1 LKKQSRIQA
10 FQAKIDRRPI
20 EKGLKESLQ
29 PHDEAERRE
38 WVEATLR
45 EMTLEE
51 RVGQL
56 LMPETT
62 GVLVHE
68 ESEQFARLVHA
79 IERLGVGGF
88 IIYNGDALTTAALTN
103 RLQARARIPLLFAS
117 DFEGGVG
124 MQLRGGTRLPRAM
137 ALAATGD
144 TESAAQAGR
153 IAAREGRAIG
163 VHVNFYPVLDVNNNP
178 ANPIINTRAF
188 SDDPEMVANWGAAFI
203 RAAQDEGQLA
213 TAKHFPG
220 HGDTALDS
228 HILLPTLDAT
238 RERLE
243 QIELPPFRA
252 AVQRGVR
259 AVMTAHI
266 SVPALENNSDGAQP
280 ATFSHAIVDG
290 ILRQSFGFDGLIF
303 SDALNMGAVADRYEA
318 GEAAIRAIEAGCDIA
333 LYSADVERAHQALC
347 DGVTK
352 GRITRARIDE
362 SARRILDAKAWCG
375 LQHERMVSLD
385 GVWDVVSSPGHTST
399 ARELFEHGV
408 TLIRDPLNLLPIG
421 QRGERI
427 AAVILKDAVPVWAHA
442 LREPAGSRFS
452 KEVQARW
459 QGRLVESSA
468 DSTDI
473 EQVLASVRDCDV
485 VLAAVCARVAAYKG
499 SVALGEAHAE
509 VLRALDAANIPTIAT
524 VFGNPYVLPHM
535 PERATTL
542 LTFES
547 AVESEA
553 AAVRV
558 IAGDIPAR
566 GRSPVTLPGK
576 GKTEK
581 E

>member
-1 LKKQSRIQA
+1 M
-10 FQAKIDRRPI
+10 
-20 EKGLKESLQ
+20 
-29 PHDEAERRE
+29 E

-45 EMTLEE
+45 EMSLEE

-56 LMPETT
+56 LMPDTS

-68 ESEQFARLVHA
+68 ESEQFGQFLRA
-79 IERLGVGGF
+79 IEKLGVGGF

-103 RLQARARIPLLFAS
+103 RLQARARVPLLFAS

-144 TESAAQAGR
+144 TESAAEAAR
-153 IAAREGRAIG
+153 ITAREGRAIG

-203 RAAQDEGQLA
+203 RAAQDAGQLA

-220 HGDTALDS
+220 HGDTSLDS
-228 HILLPTLDAT
+228 HILMPTLDAT
-238 RERLE
+238 RERME
-243 QIELPPFRA
+243 RIELPPFRA

-259 AVMTAHI
+259 AIMTAHI
-266 SVPALENNSDGAQP
+266 SVPALDDGAEEKRP
-280 ATFSHAIVDG
+280 ATLSPSIVDG
-290 ILRQSFGFDGLIF
+290 LLRRRFGFEGLIF
-303 SDALNMGAVADRYEA
+303 SDALNMGAVADRYEP
-318 GEAAIRAIEAGCDIA
+318 GEAAVLAIEAGCDVL
-333 LYSADVERAHQALC
+333 LYMPDVVRAHAALC
-347 DGVTK
+347 DAVAR
-352 GRITRARIDE
+352 GRITRERVDQ
-362 SARRILDAKAWCG
+362 SVRRVLEAKAWCG
-375 LQHERMVSLD
+375 LNEERMVSLD
-385 GVWDVVSSPGHTST
+385 NVWDVVASPAHTST
-399 ARELFEHGV
+399 ARALFERAV
-408 TLIRDPLNLLPIG
+408 TLVRDPFELLPVAEKRRVG
-421 QRGERI
+421 V
-427 AAVILKDAVPVWAHA
+427 VILKDAVPVWAHA

-452 KEVQARW
+452 KDVQARW
-459 QGRLVESSA
+459 RGPRVELSA
-468 DSTDI
+468 DSADTG
-473 EQVLASVRDCDV
+473 QVLNIVRDCDV

-509 VLRALDAANIPTIAT
+509 ILRALDQANIPTVAA

-553 AAVRV
+553 SAVRV
-558 IAGDIPAR
+558 IAGEVPAR
-566 GRSPVTLPGK
+566 GRSPVMLPHS
-576 GKTEK
+576 
-581 E
+581 

>member
-1 LKKQSRIQA
+1 M
-10 FQAKIDRRPI
+10 
-20 EKGLKESLQ
+20 
-29 PHDEAERRE
+29 EAERAE
-38 WVEATLR
+38 WVKATLR

-56 LMPETT
+56 LMPEAS
-62 GVLVHE
+62 GVLIHE
-68 ESEQFARLVHA
+68 ESEQYARLAHA
-79 IERLGVGGF
+79 IEKLNVGGF

-144 TESAAQAGR
+144 TESAAEAAR
-153 IAAREGRAIG
+153 ITAREGRAIG

-188 SDDPEMVANWGAAFI
+188 SDNPEMVANWGTAFI
-203 RAAQDEGQLA
+203 RAAQDAGQIA

-228 HILLPTLDAT
+228 HILMPTLDAT

-243 QIELPPFRA
+243 QIELPPFHA

-266 SVPALENNSDGAQP
+266 SVPALDSGSNGAQP
-280 ATFSHAIVDG
+280 ATLSHAIVDG
-290 ILRQSFGFDGLIF
+290 ILRQRFGFDGLIF

-318 GEAAIRAIEAGCDIA
+318 GEAAVRAIEAGCDIA
-333 LYSADVERAHQALC
+333 LYSADVERAHAALC
-347 DGVTK
+347 DAVSQ
-352 GRITRARIDE
+352 GRITRERIDE
-362 SARRILDAKAWCG
+362 SARRVLSAKAWCN
-375 LQHERMVSLD
+375 LQHERTVSLD
-385 GVWDVVSSPGHTST
+385 AVWDVVASPAHTST
-399 ARELFEHGV
+399 SSELFERAV
-408 TLIRDPLNLLPIG
+408 TLIRDPLKLLPLE
-421 QRGERI
+421 RGRERV
-427 AAVILKDAVPVWAHA
+427 AAIILKDAVPVWAHA

-459 QGRLVESSA
+459 RGRLVESSA
-468 DSTDI
+468 DSADI
-473 EQVLASVRDCDV
+473 EQVLESVRDCDV
-485 VLAAVCARVAAYKG
+485 VMAAVCARVAAYKG
-499 SVALGEAHAE
+499 SVALGHAHAE
-509 VLRALDAANIPTIAT
+509 VLRALDQANIPTIAA
-524 VFGNPYVLPHM
+524 VFGNPYVLPRM

-547 AVESEA
+547 AVESEE

-558 IAGDIPAR
+558 IAGEVPAR
-566 GRSPVTLPGK
+566 GRSPVTLPQS
-576 GKTEK
+576 
-581 E
+581 

>member
-1 LKKQSRIQA
+1 MQQQTEEECA
-10 FQAKIDRRPI
+10 
-20 EKGLKESLQ
+20 G
-29 PHDEAERRE
+29 
-38 WVEATLR
+38 WVEATLS

-51 RVGQL
+51 RIGQL
-56 LMPETT
+56 LMPDTS
-62 GVLVHE
+62 GILVHE
-68 ESEQFARLVHA
+68 ESEQFARLIHA
-79 IERLGVGGF
+79 IEKLGVGGF

-103 RLQARARIPLLFAS
+103 RLQARARVPLLFAS

-144 TESAAQAGR
+144 TESAAEAAR
-153 IAAREGRAIG
+153 ITAREGRAIG

-178 ANPIINTRAF
+178 SNPIINTRAF
-188 SDDPEMVANWGAAFI
+188 SDDPNVVANWGAAFI

-228 HILLPTLDAT
+228 HILLPTLQVP

-243 QIELPPFRA
+243 QIELPPFHA

-266 SVPALENNSDGAQP
+266 CVPALEPNPMEARP
-280 ATFSHAIVDG
+280 ATFSPAIVDG
-290 ILRQSFGFDGLIF
+290 ILRKRFGFEGLIF
-303 SDALNMGAVADRYEA
+303 TDALNMGAVAENYEA
-318 GEAAIRAIEAGCDIA
+318 GEAAVLAIEAGCDIA
-333 LYSADVERAHQALC
+333 LYSDDAPRAHAALC
-347 DGVTK
+347 DALTQ
-352 GRITRARIDE
+352 GRITRQRIDE
-362 SARRILDAKAWCG
+362 SARRILNAKAWCG

-385 GVWDVVSSPGHTST
+385 NVWNVLGSPMHSST
-399 ARELFEHGV
+399 ATDLFERGV
-408 TLIRDPLNLLPIG
+408 TLIRDPLKLLPLG
-421 QRGERI
+421 NAHERVGAI
-427 AAVILKDAVPVWAHA
+427 ILKDAVPVWAHA

-452 KEVQARW
+452 KEVQGRWRAR
-459 QGRLVESSA
+459 LFESSA
-468 DSTDI
+468 DSADI
-473 EQVLASVRDCDV
+473 EQMLAAMKDCDV
-485 VLAAVCARVAAYKG
+485 VLVAVCARVAAYKG
-499 SVALGEAHAE
+499 SVALGQAHSE
-509 VLRALDAANIPTIAT
+509 VLRVLDQAGIPTIAT

-558 IAGDIPAR
+558 IAGEAPAR
-566 GRSPVTLPGK
+566 GRSPVALPLS
-576 GKTEK
+576 
-581 E
+581 

>member
-1 LKKQSRIQA
+1 MQQ
-10 FQAKIDRRPI
+10 
-20 EKGLKESLQ
+20 
-29 PHDEAERRE
+29 HDEAERAE

-56 LMPETT
+56 LMPDTS
-62 GVLVHE
+62 GILVHE
-68 ESEQFARLVHA
+68 ESERYARLIHS
-79 IERLGVGGF
+79 IEKLNVGGF

-103 RLQARARIPLLFAS
+103 RLQARARVPLLFAS

-144 TESAAQAGR
+144 TESAAE
-153 IAAREGRAIG
+153 AARITAGEGRAIG

-188 SDDPEMVANWGAAFI
+188 SDDPHMVANWGTAFI
-203 RAAQDEGQLA
+203 RAAQDAGQLA

-243 QIELPPFRA
+243 RIELPPFRI

-266 SVPALENNSDGAQP
+266 SVPALEVDRDAAQP
-280 ATFSHAIVDG
+280 ATFSAAIIDG
-290 ILRQSFGFDGLIF
+290 LLRKSFGFDGLVF

-318 GEAAIRAIEAGCDIA
+318 GEAAVRAIEAGCDIA
-333 LYSADVERAHQALC
+333 LYSADVERAHAALC
-347 DGVTK
+347 DAIAR
-352 GRITRARIDE
+352 GRLTRERIDE
-362 SARRILDAKAWCG
+362 SARRILYAKAWCG
-375 LQHERMVSLD
+375 LHRERMVSLD
-385 GVWDVVSSPGHTST
+385 AVWDIVGSPSHTST
-399 ARELFEHGV
+399 ASSLFERAV
-408 TLIRDPLNLLPIG
+408 TLIRDPRNLLPLE
-421 QRGERI
+421 RGRERVG
-427 AAVILKDAVPVWAHA
+427 AVILKDAVPVWAHA
-442 LREPAGSRFS
+442 LREPAGSRFT

-459 QGRLVESSA
+459 RGQRVESSA

-473 EQVLASVRDCDV
+473 EQVLAAVRDCDV

-509 VLRALDAANIPTIAT
+509 VLRALDQAGIPTIAT
-524 VFGNPYVLPHM
+524 VFGNPYVLPRM

-547 AVESEA
+547 AVESED

-558 IAGDIPAR
+558 IAGEVPAR
-566 GRSPVTLPGK
+566 GLSPVALSQS
-576 GKTEK
+576 
-581 E
+581 

>member
-1 LKKQSRIQA
+1 MQQY
-10 FQAKIDRRPI
+10 
-20 EKGLKESLQ
+20 
-29 PHDEAERRE
+29 DEAQRAE
-38 WVEATLR
+38 WVAATLR

-51 RVGQL
+51 RIGQI
-56 LMPETT
+56 LMPETS
-62 GVLVHE
+62 GILVHE
-68 ESEQFARLVHA
+68 ESEEYARLIHA
-79 IERLGVGGF
+79 IENLGVGGF

-103 RLQARARIPLLFAS
+103 RLQARARVPLLFAS

-144 TESAAQAGR
+144 TESAAEAGR

-228 HILLPTLDAT
+228 HILLPSLDAT

-266 SVPALENNSDGAQP
+266 SVPALESGLDGKQP
-280 ATFSHAIVDG
+280 ATFSRAIVEG

-318 GEAAIRAIEAGCDIA
+318 GEAAVRAIEAGCDIA
-333 LYSADVERAHQALC
+333 LYSADVRRAHAALC
-347 DGVTK
+347 DAVSQ
-352 GRITRARIDE
+352 GRITRERIDE
-362 SARRILDAKAWCG
+362 SARRILSAKAWCG
-375 LQHERMVSLD
+375 LQHERLVSLD
-385 GVWDVVSSPGHTST
+385 AVWDVVASPRHTST
-399 ARELFEHGV
+399 ARSLFEHAV
-408 TLIRDPLNLLPIG
+408 TLIRDPLKLLPLG
-421 QRGERI
+421 QSHKRV

-452 KEVQARW
+452 KDVQARW
-459 QGRLVESSA
+459 RGRLIESSA
-468 DSTDI
+468 DSADI
-473 EQVLASVRDCDV
+473 EQVMESVRDCDI

-499 SVALGEAHAE
+499 SVALGEAHAQ
-509 VLRALDAANIPTIAT
+509 VLRALDQANLPIVST

-553 AAVRV
+553 SAVRV

-566 GRSPVTLPGK
+566 GRSPVALPQNQL
-576 GKTEK
+576 
-581 E
+581 

>member
-1 LKKQSRIQA
+1 LEQQR
-10 FQAKIDRRPI
+10 
-20 EKGLKESLQ
+20 
-29 PHDEAERRE
+29 EAECAE

-56 LMPETT
+56 LMPDTS
-62 GVLVHE
+62 GILVHE
-68 ESEQFARLVHA
+68 ESEQYVRLVHA
-79 IERLGVGGF
+79 VEKLGVGGF

-103 RLQARARIPLLFAS
+103 RLQARARVPLLFAS

-144 TESAAQAGR
+144 TESAAEAAR
-153 IAAREGRAIG
+153 ITAREGRAIG

-188 SDDPEMVANWGAAFI
+188 SDDPEMVANWGTAFI

-228 HILLPTLDAT
+228 HILLPTLNVS

-266 SVPALENNSDGAQP
+266 AVPALDAGTDKLRP
-280 ATFSHAIVDG
+280 ATFSPAVVDG
-290 ILRQSFGFDGLIF
+290 ILRKRFGFDGLIF
-303 SDALNMGAVADRYEA
+303 SDALNMGAVADNYEP
-318 GEAAIRAIEAGCDIA
+318 GEAAVLTIEAGCDIA
-333 LYSADVERAHQALC
+333 LYSAEVERTHAALC
-347 DGVTK
+347 DAVSR
-352 GRITRARIDE
+352 GRMTRERIDE
-362 SARRILDAKAWCG
+362 SARRILSAKAWCG
-375 LQHERMVSLD
+375 LHRERMVSLD
-385 GVWDVVSSPGHTST
+385 GVWNTVASPLHTST
-399 ARELFEHGV
+399 ARKLFEHAV
-408 TLIRDPLNLLPIG
+408 TLIRDPLKLLPLG
-421 QRGERI
+421 KTPERVGAI
-427 AAVILKDAVPVWAHA
+427 ILKDAVPVWAHA

-452 KEVQARW
+452 KEVQTRW
-459 QGRLVESSA
+459 HARLVESSA
-468 DSTDI
+468 DSADI
-473 EQVLASVRDCDV
+473 EQVLEGVRDCEV
-485 VLAAVCARVAAYKG
+485 VLVAICARVAAYKG
-499 SVALGEAHAE
+499 SVALGQAHAQ
-509 VLRALDAANIPTIAT
+509 VLRALDQAGIPTVAT

-558 IAGDIPAR
+558 IAGEVPAR
-566 GRSPVTLPGK
+566 GRSPVALPLS
-576 GKTEK
+576 
-581 E
+581 

>member
-1 LKKQSRIQA
+1 
-10 FQAKIDRRPI
+10 
-20 EKGLKESLQ
+20 
-29 PHDEAERRE
+29 
-38 WVEATLR
+38 
-45 EMTLEE
+45 
-51 RVGQL
+51 
-56 LMPETT
+56 MPDTM

-68 ESEQFARLVHA
+68 RSEQFAGLLHA
-79 IERLGVGGF
+79 IEKLGVGGF

-103 RLQARARIPLLFAS
+103 RLQARARLPLLFAS

-144 TESAAQAGR
+144 TESAAEAAR
-153 IAAREGRAIG
+153 ITAREGRAIG

-188 SDDPEMVANWGAAFI
+188 SDDPEVVANWGAAFI
-203 RAAQDEGQLA
+203 RAAQDAGQIS

-220 HGDTALDS
+220 HGDTSLDS
-228 HILLPTLDAT
+228 HILLPTLDAE

-243 QIELPPFRA
+243 RVELPPFRA

-266 SVPALENNSDGAQP
+266 AVPALDDGAEEKRP
-280 ATFSHAIVDG
+280 ATLSPSIVDG
-290 ILRQSFGFDGLIF
+290 ILRRDFGFEGLIF
-303 SDALNMGAVADRYEA
+303 SDALNMGAVADRYEP
-318 GEAAIRAIEAGCDIA
+318 GAAAVRAVEAGCDVL
-333 LYSADVERAHQALC
+333 LYMPDVARAHAALC
-347 DGVTK
+347 DAVAR
-352 GRITRARIDE
+352 GRITRERVDR
-362 SARRILDAKAWCG
+362 SARRVLEAKAWCG
-375 LQHERMVSLD
+375 LDEERMVSLD
-385 GVWDVVSSPGHTST
+385 NVWDEVMSPAHAST
-399 ARELFEHGV
+399 ARSLFERAI
-408 TLIRDPLNLLPIG
+408 TLVRDPRGLLPVAEK
-421 QRGERI
+421 RERV
-427 AAVILKDAVPVWAHA
+427 AAVVLKDAVPVWAHV

-452 KEVQARW
+452 KEVQGRW
-459 QGRLVESSA
+459 RGRLVELSA
-468 DSTDI
+468 DAADVG
-473 EQVLASVRDCDV
+473 QVLESVRDCDL

-509 VLRALDAANIPTIAT
+509 ILRALDQAGIPTVAA

-558 IAGDIPAR
+558 IAGEVPAR
-566 GRSPVTLPGK
+566 GRSPVTLPHS
-576 GKTEK
+576 
-581 E
+581 

>member
-1 LKKQSRIQA
+1 MQQ
-10 FQAKIDRRPI
+10 
-20 EKGLKESLQ
+20 Q
-29 PHDEAERRE
+29 PEAESIE

-45 EMTLEE
+45 EMSLEE
-51 RVGQL
+51 RAGQL
-56 LMPETT
+56 LMPDTS
-62 GVLVHE
+62 GILVHE
-68 ESEQFARLVHA
+68 ESEQYAQVLHA
-79 IERLGVGGF
+79 IENLGVGGF

-103 RLQARARIPLLFAS
+103 RLQARARVPLLFAS

-144 TESAAQAGR
+144 TESAAEAAR
-153 IAAREGRAIG
+153 ITAREGRAIG

-188 SDDPEMVANWGAAFI
+188 SDDPQMVATWGAAFI
-203 RAAQDEGQLA
+203 RAAQDERQLA

-228 HILLPTLDAT
+228 HILLPTLDVP

-243 QIELPPFRA
+243 QIELPPFHA

-266 SVPALENNSDGAQP
+266 SVPALDSNSNGARP
-280 ATFSHAIVDG
+280 ATFSPSIVDG
-290 ILRQSFGFDGLIF
+290 ILRQRFGFNGLVF
-303 SDALNMGAVADRYEA
+303 SDALNMGAVAEHYEA
-318 GEAAIRAIEAGCDIA
+318 GEAAVLAVEAGCDIA
-333 LYSADVERAHQALC
+333 LYSADVVRAHAALC
-347 DGVTK
+347 DAVTK
-352 GRITRARIDE
+352 GRITRERIDE
-362 SARRILDAKAWCG
+362 SARRILEAKAWCG

-385 GVWDVVSSPGHTST
+385 NVWKVVSSPVHTST
-399 ARELFEHGV
+399 ARDLFERGV
-408 TLIRDPLNLLPIG
+408 TLIRDPRHLLPLE
-421 QRGERI
+421 QKHKRV

-452 KEVQARW
+452 KEVQGRWKAR
-459 QGRLVESSA
+459 LIESSA
-468 DSTDI
+468 DSVDV
-473 EQVLASVRDCDV
+473 EQVLESVRDCEV
-485 VLAAVCARVAAYKG
+485 ALVAVCARVAAYKG
-499 SVALGEAHAE
+499 SVALGQAHAE
-509 VLRALDAANIPTIAT
+509 VLRALDEAGIPTIAT

-558 IAGDIPAR
+558 IAGEVPAR
-566 GRSPVTLPGK
+566 GRSPVALP
-576 GKTEK
+576 
-581 E
+581 

>member
-1 LKKQSRIQA
+1 LQKQT
-10 FQAKIDRRPI
+10 
-20 EKGLKESLQ
+20 
-29 PHDEAERRE
+29 EAARTE

-45 EMTLEE
+45 EMSLEE

-56 LMPETT
+56 LMPDTT
-62 GVLVHE
+62 GMLVHE
-68 ESEQFARLVHA
+68 KSEEFARLLHA

-103 RLQARARIPLLFAS
+103 RLQARARVPLLFAS

-144 TESAAQAGR
+144 TESAAEAAR
-153 IAAREGRAIG
+153 ITAREGRAIG

-188 SDDPEMVANWGAAFI
+188 SDDPEVVANWGAAFI
-203 RAAQDEGQLA
+203 RAAQDAGQIS

-220 HGDTALDS
+220 HGDTSLDS
-228 HILLPTLDAT
+228 HILLPTLDAS

-243 QIELPPFRA
+243 RVELPPFRA

-266 SVPALENNSDGAQP
+266 AVPALDDGAEEKRP
-280 ATFSHAIVDG
+280 ATLSPSIVDG
-290 ILRQSFGFDGLIF
+290 ILRRDFGFEGLIF
-303 SDALNMGAVADRYEA
+303 SDALNMGAVADRYEP
-318 GEAAIRAIEAGCDIA
+318 GEAAVRAVEAGCDVL
-333 LYSADVERAHQALC
+333 LYMPDVMRAHAALC
-347 DGVTK
+347 DAVAR
-352 GRITRARIDE
+352 GRITRERVE
-362 SARRILDAKAWCG
+362 RSARRMLEAKAWCG
-375 LQHERMVSLD
+375 LNEERMVSLD
-385 GVWDVVSSPGHTST
+385 KVWDDVASPAHTAA
-399 ARELFEHGV
+399 ARSLFERAV
-408 TLIRDPLNLLPIG
+408 TLVRDPAALLPVAD
-421 QRGERI
+421 RRERV

-452 KEVQARW
+452 KEVQGRW
-459 QGRLVESSA
+459 RGRLVELSA
-468 DSTDI
+468 DSADI
-473 EQVLASVRDCDV
+473 HQVLESVRDCDV
-485 VLAAVCARVAAYKG
+485 VMAAVCARVAAYKG

-509 VLRALDAANIPTIAT
+509 ILRALDQAGVPTIAA

-558 IAGDIPAR
+558 IAGEAPAR
-566 GRSPVTLPGK
+566 GRSPVTLPVS
-576 GKTEK
+576 
-581 E
+581 

>member
-1 LKKQSRIQA
+1 M
-10 FQAKIDRRPI
+10 DRHRLRRGSGL
-20 EKGLKESLQ
+20 EKET
-29 PHDEAERRE
+29 EAGRAE

-45 EMTLEE
+45 EMSLEE

-56 LMPETT
+56 LMPDTT
-62 GVLVHE
+62 GILVHE
-68 ESEQFARLVHA
+68 RSEQFARLLHA
-79 IERLGVGGF
+79 IETLNVGGF

-103 RLQARARIPLLFAS
+103 RLQARARVPLLFAS

-144 TESAAQAGR
+144 TESAAEAAR
-153 IAAREGRAIG
+153 ITAREGRAIG

-188 SDDPEMVANWGAAFI
+188 SDDPEVVANWGAAFI
-203 RAAQDEGQLA
+203 RAAQEAGQLS

-220 HGDTALDS
+220 HGDTSLDS
-228 HILLPTLDAT
+228 HILMPTLDAT

-243 QIELPPFRA
+243 RVELPPFRA

-266 SVPALENNSDGAQP
+266 AVPALDDGYEEKRP
-280 ATFSHAIVDG
+280 ATLSPSIVDG
-290 ILRQSFGFDGLIF
+290 ILRRGFGFEGLIF
-303 SDALNMGAVADRYEA
+303 SDALNMGAVADRYEP
-318 GEAAIRAIEAGCDIA
+318 GEAAVRAIEAGCDVL
-333 LYSADVERAHQALC
+333 LYMPDVARAHAALC
-347 DGVTK
+347 DAVAQ
-352 GRITRARIDE
+352 GRITRERVDQ
-362 SARRILDAKAWCG
+362 SARRVLEAKAWCG
-375 LQHERMVSLD
+375 LHEERMVSLD
-385 GVWDVVSSPGHTST
+385 NVWDEVASPAHTST
-399 ARELFEHGV
+399 ARALFERAV
-408 TLIRDPLNLLPIG
+408 TLVRDPLRLLPVMAG
-421 QRGERI
+421 GERV

-452 KEVQARW
+452 KEVQSRW
-459 QGRLVESSA
+459 RGRLVELSA
-468 DSTDI
+468 DAADVR
-473 EQVLASVRDCDV
+473 QVLEEVRDCGV

-509 VLRALDAANIPTIAT
+509 VLRALDQANIPTIAA

-558 IAGDIPAR
+558 IAGEAPAR
-566 GRSPVTLPGK
+566 GRSPVTLPVS
-576 GKTEK
+576 
-581 E
+581 

>member
-1 LKKQSRIQA
+1 
-10 FQAKIDRRPI
+10 
-20 EKGLKESLQ
+20 LQ
-29 PHDEAERRE
+29 QQTEAECAE
-38 WVEATLR
+38 WVEATLG

-56 LMPETT
+56 LMPETA
-62 GVLVHE
+62 GVLIHE
-68 ESEQFARLVHA
+68 ESEQYAELVRA
-79 IERLGVGGF
+79 IKNLGVGGF
-88 IIYNGDALTTAALTN
+88 IIYNGDTLTTAALTN
-103 RLQARARIPLLFAS
+103 RLQAHARVPLLFAS

-228 HILLPTLDAT
+228 HILLPTLDAS
-238 RERLE
+238 RQRLE

-266 SVPALENNSDGAQP
+266 SVPALDHSTNGAQP

-290 ILRQSFGFDGLIF
+290 ILRQNFGFEGLIF
-303 SDALNMGAVADRYEA
+303 SDALNMGAVANRYEA
-318 GEAAIRAIEAGCDIA
+318 GEAAVRAIEAGCDIA

-347 DGVTK
+347 DAVTQ
-352 GRITRARIDE
+352 GRITRERIDE
-362 SARRILDAKAWCG
+362 SARRILNAKAWCG
-375 LQHERMVSLD
+375 LQHERTVSLD
-385 GVWDVVSSPGHTST
+385 GVWDVVSSPAHTST
-399 ARELFEHGV
+399 ARELFERAV
-408 TLIRDPLNLLPIG
+408 TLIRDPLKLLPLG
-421 QRGERI
+421 QTRERV

-452 KEVQARW
+452 KEVQTRW
-459 QGRLVESSA
+459 RGRLVESSA
-468 DSTDI
+468 DSADV
-473 EQVLASVRDCDV
+473 EQVLESVRDCDV
-485 VLAAVCARVAAYKG
+485 VLVAVCARVAAYKG

-509 VLRALDAANIPTIAT
+509 VLRALDQANIPTIAT
-524 VFGNPYVLPHM
+524 VFGNPYVLPRM

-553 AAVRV
+553 SAVRV
-558 IAGDIPAR
+558 IAGEIPAR
-566 GRSPVTLPGK
+566 GRSPVTLPGM
-576 GKTEK
+576 E
-581 E
+581 